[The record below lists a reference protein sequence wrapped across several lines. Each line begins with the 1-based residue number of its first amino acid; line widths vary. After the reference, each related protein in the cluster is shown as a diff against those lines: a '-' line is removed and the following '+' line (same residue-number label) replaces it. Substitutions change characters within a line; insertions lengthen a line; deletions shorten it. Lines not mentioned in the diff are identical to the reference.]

1 LRIDNPKGAENCCR
15 FSAAAVPGVYGR
27 GFDKDRKR
35 QSMLD
40 ILFYFDHKYLIMTR
54 STLALAG
61 GKSQQFTILKI
72 DTIFKFYQPKPLLS
86 KFVDNFWLYEGNEAE
101 HKTERILPTGTL
113 ELVINL
119 RQNELRFYDAEGSGN
134 GSRLSGAVVSGAS
147 GRGFTPDPAEEV
159 FLIGIHFKPGGA
171 FPFLGLPAGDLA
183 DTHVDLE
190 TLWGA
195 SVGRLRERL
204 CEARTSAERFQLLQE
219 ALLSRLCHGVE
230 QHYAVSAALEMFGKN
245 QAGPRVREAA
255 KYLGLSQRR
264 FIQVFKAEVGMTP
277 KLFSRIQRFQQTRTL
292 IQHNPSIN
300 WADLAVDLGY
310 FDQSH
315 LIREFLEFSGLSP
328 TDYINRHKRFIEP
341 NIDVKR

>member
-1 LRIDNPKGAENCCR
+1 MA
-15 FSAAAVPGVYGR
+15 
-27 GFDKDRKR
+27 
-35 QSMLD
+35 
-40 ILFYFDHKYLIMTR
+40 R
-54 STLALAG
+54 STLAIAG

-72 DTIFKFYQPKPLLS
+72 DTIFNFYKPKPPLS
-86 KFVDNFWLYEGNEAE
+86 KFVDNFWLYEGYEAE

-119 RQNELRFYDAEGSGN
+119 RQNELLFYDVERPEN
-134 GSRLSGAVVSGAS
+134 CSRLSGAIVSGAS
-147 GRGFTPDPAEEV
+147 GRGFAPDTAEEV
-159 FLIGIHFKPGGA
+159 FIIGIHFKPGGA

-190 TLWGA
+190 TLWGPSA
-195 SVGRLRERL
+195 GRLREHL

-219 ALLSRLCHGVE
+219 ALSSRLCHGVDVE

-277 KLFSRIQRFQQTRTL
+277 KLFSRIQRFQHTRTF
-292 IQHNPSIN
+292 IHQNPSIN

-328 TDYINRHKRFIEP
+328 TDYINRHKGFIEH
-341 NIDVKR
+341 NRHVKR

>member
-1 LRIDNPKGAENCCR
+1 
-15 FSAAAVPGVYGR
+15 
-27 GFDKDRKR
+27 
-35 QSMLD
+35 
-40 ILFYFDHKYLIMTR
+40 MTR
-54 STLALAG
+54 SIIDIAG

-72 DTIFKFYQPKPLLS
+72 DTIFNFYKPKPPLS
-86 KFVDNFWLYEGNEAE
+86 KFVDNFWLYEGYEAE

-119 RQNELRFYDAEGSGN
+119 RQNELLFYDAERPENCSN
-134 GSRLSGAVVSGAS
+134 FSGAIVSGAH
-147 GRGFTPDPAEEV
+147 GRGLAPDTAEEAFV
-159 FLIGIHFKPGGA
+159 IGVHFKPGGA

-190 TLWGA
+190 TLWGPSA
-195 SVGRLRERL
+195 GRLRERL
-204 CEARTSAERFQLLQE
+204 CEARTPAERFQLLQE

-245 QAGPRVREAA
+245 QAGPTVREAA

-277 KLFSRIQRFQQTRTL
+277 KLFSRIQRFQRARTF
-292 IQHNPSIN
+292 IQQNPAPN
-300 WADLAVDLGY
+300 WAALAFDLGY

-315 LIREFLEFSGLSP
+315 FIREFLEFSGLSP
-328 TDYINRHKRFIEP
+328 TDYLTRRKSFI
-341 NIDVKR
+341 